1 MTNPGLTEQAAV
13 GAWISLGACAGLL
26 TLAGLALMRV
36 GRSPLALPLSVLAIA
51 LSTWN
56 FANFAQAQHSSE
68 PPSGWAFIA
77 VTAALMSTPSAF
89 HFILSFVGERRRLA
103 AVMFS
108 SYGVFGALAATSLA
122 GLGSK
127 RVGDAVLS
135 REFALMVLA
144 VVTPLLLGGFG
155 LLIQHLRREVRST
168 ERARTGL
175 LLISL
180 ALVVVLLG
188 TDLLLAALNLKD
200 IPRPGNLGTLLGL
213 PAIAVVALRL
223 RLLEREL
230 STVQALYAV
239 LLALVGVLSYL
250 AVFRLFAELLGALV
264 VGTAAIT
271 LALLATTRR
280 GVTAFVAQRER
291 LKHLATLGRFSAQ
304 MAHDL
309 KNPIAALKG
318 AAQYLQEEHAR
329 GRPWDDKGEFLDLL
343 LEQVERLDR
352 VVSTYQRLGRVE
364 PLQQPLELN
373 QLVASVLSLQSFTGR
388 PEVRLRRELDTTL
401 PRCQGDWDLLANALE
416 NLVRNAFEAM
426 PRGGTLTV
434 RTRAEAA
441 TVALSVE
448 DTGEGMNARTRE
460 RAFDDFYTTKATGS
474 GLGLAF
480 VRRVVEAHGGQ
491 VELTSHEG
499 RGTTVTLR
507 LPASEVPAGAPVPGE
522 GAPWPGC

>member
-1 MTNPGLTEQAAV
+1 MTTQ
-13 GAWISLGACAGLL
+13 AWISLGACAGLL
-26 TLAGLALMRV
+26 ALAGLALVRV
-36 GRSPLALPLSVLAIA
+36 GRSPLALPLSMLSIA

-56 FANFAQAQHSSE
+56 FADFALAHAGGQ
-68 PPSGWAFIA
+68 GWRLMATA
-77 VTAALMSTPSAF
+77 AALMSAPSAL

-103 AVMFS
+103 AVMVS
-108 SYGVFGALAATSLA
+108 AYGVFGLLAVTALA
-122 GLGSK
+122 GLGSAQVASVVNS
-127 RVGDAVLS
+127 RGFVLT
-135 REFALMVLA
+135 VLA
-144 VVTPLLLGGFG
+144 FATPLLLAGFG
-155 LLIQHLRREVRST
+155 LLTWHLRREVRST
-168 ERARTGL
+168 ERTRARLLLTGL
-175 LLISL
+175 ALL
-180 ALVVVLLG
+180 VTLLG
-188 TDLLLAALNLKD
+188 TDLVAVLGRD
-200 IPRPGNLGTLLGL
+200 VPRLGNLGTLLGL

-223 RLLEREL
+223 RLFGQEL
-230 STVQALYAV
+230 SNVHAMYAL
-239 LLALVGVLSYL
+239 LLAMVGVLSYL
-250 AVFRLFAELLGALV
+250 AVFQVFAARYGALV

-271 LALLATTRR
+271 LALLAITRR
-280 GVTAFVAQRER
+280 GVIAFVAQRER
-291 LKHLATLGRFSAQ
+291 LEQMATLGRFSAQ

-318 AAQYLQEEHAR
+318 AAQYLKVEHAQ

-364 PLQQPLELN
+364 PLQQPLDLN

-388 PEVRLRRELDTTL
+388 PEVEIRRELAVEL
-401 PRCQGDWDLLANALE
+401 PRSTGDWDLLANAVE

-426 PRGGTLTV
+426 PRGGTLTL
-434 RTRAEAA
+434 RTRLEGMG
-441 TVALSVE
+441 VALSVE

-491 VELTSHEG
+491 VALTSHEG

-507 LPASEVPAGAPVPGE
+507 LPASDAPTGAPIRGE
-522 GAPWPGC
+522 AEPWPS